1 MDDQTGLMTVMCS
14 EMIYHYAMGCDRH
27 GSSQARSDP
36 LAAEIAE
43 ELYGEMEGYSDEED
57 SDDDDDEDD
66 DEGKRWFNDILVLNV
81 NIEFIYHCTFYEII
95 LFSKIS

>member
-1 MDDQTGLMTVMCS
+1 MPLTISLPDIEMDDQTGLMTVMCS

-57 SDDDDDEDD
+57 SDDDEDD
-66 DEGKRWFNDILVLNV
+66 DEGKRDDLSDDILVLNV
-81 NIEFIYHCTFYEII
+81 KSNSCEF
-95 LFSKIS
+95 